1 MVRKLALM
9 VMALGIVSLVI
20 GAVFIGLAFQKN
32 NYVVSSLRAQGVT
45 LGLTKDQIAAGEL
58 VDSAPEAQI
67 AADTL
72 ATHLTS
78 IAPTY
83 GALMAKSKTGKF
95 DPTDPTQ
102 LDYAQGL
109 NMENTFDTVI
119 LGFGVIQAT
128 MATGAALIV
137 IGLAVGV
144 TGFGLFR
151 LGR

>member
-137 IGLAVGV
+137 IGLAVGA